1 MIIKDDFE
9 LTEYNSYRI
18 EAFCSKAI
26 FPELEDELLLFFK
39 ENIAVPKI
47 ILGNGNNIIFS
58 KQKYEELFVIFNG
71 TFDAIEVYKDEIIA
85 LAGATMLQLSTIAL
99 QNSLSGFEI
108 FYDIPSSVGGAIV
121 MNAGANGEEISALL
135 KRVRYLDL
143 EDMEIKEITKQDI
156 NFEYRNSFFQKFKD
170 KIILK
175 AWFHLKQGN
184 PFIIKAKM
192 ETIKQNRWAKQPRE
206 FPSCGSVF
214 KRPENHYVGA
224 MVEELNLKG
233 LTIGGAQISE
243 KHGGFIIN
251 RNNATGEDILKII
264 KIIQEKVKE
273 SFKLDLE
280 IEPKII

>member
-1 MIIKDDFE
+1 M
-9 LTEYNSYRI
+9 
-18 EAFCSKAI
+18 
-26 FPELEDELLLFFK
+26 
-39 ENIAVPKI
+39 
-47 ILGNGNNIIFS
+47 
-58 KQKYEELFVIFNG
+58 
-71 TFDAIEVYKDEIIA
+71 
-85 LAGATMLQLSTIAL
+85 
-99 QNSLSGFEI
+99 
-108 FYDIPSSVGGAIV
+108 
-121 MNAGANGEEISALL
+121 
-135 KRVRYLDL
+135 
-143 EDMEIKEITKQDI
+143 
-156 NFEYRNSFFQKFKD
+156 
-170 KIILK
+170 
-175 AWFHLKQGN
+175 KQGN